1 THDQED
7 AFAIADRIAMLQAG
21 ALLQVGTP
29 DALYDTPATADVARF
44 IGRGTLLPAV
54 RAGAGVAITVGGIT
68 QQVALAREP
77 AAADR
82 SRSPRAGGER
92 VAVLR
97 PEMLALGPGGD
108 AAAWPGVVTVRRF
121 AGGHFAY
128 TVQPSAPETP
138 SLEIATADGAAREGD
153 AVSVRVTADAVALV
167 EA

>member
-1 THDQED
+1 
-7 AFAIADRIAMLQAG
+7 
-21 ALLQVGTP
+21 
-29 DALYDTPATADVARF
+29 
-44 IGRGTLLPAV
+44 
-54 RAGAGVAITVGGIT
+54 
-68 QQVALAREP
+68 
-77 AAADR
+77 
-82 SRSPRAGGER
+82 
-92 VAVLR
+92 VLR